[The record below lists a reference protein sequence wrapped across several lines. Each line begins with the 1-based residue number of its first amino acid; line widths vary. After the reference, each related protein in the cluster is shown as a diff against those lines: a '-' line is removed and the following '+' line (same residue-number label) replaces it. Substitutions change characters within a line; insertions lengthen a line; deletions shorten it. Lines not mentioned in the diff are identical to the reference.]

1 MSVPHLYLWLLCCLK
16 ILISHPAMAKPS
28 RRPGLPQASRSLSI
42 VHRTPNSGLQ
52 LCKSVL
58 RQKSAQDPRGKW
70 CVIFDI
76 DNTLVDTRHRT
87 HAAAQAFAN
96 KHPSG
101 SSLASSLASI
111 PFDKVGYDAKQ
122 TGQCLGLSSS
132 MTRAFQRHWNQFF
145 WDPANFKHDRPI
157 RQTVQLAR
165 QAKAHGAEVFYL
177 TGRIEQLKPATLS
190 QLRQLGL
197 PDANETH
204 LLCKPGLKV
213 ATASFK
219 QQTVQ
224 NMLAKGHDIGWF
236 MSDSR
241 KDIASV
247 QRSTPVSCIWVD
259 FPVKPS
265 RAPVNINKNTD
276 TIRLR

>member
-1 MSVPHLYLWLLCCLK
+1 MSFRVLHLCLGLLFCLEV
-16 ILISHPAMAKPS
+16 LVSHPATARSTRHPVLS
-28 RRPGLPQASRSLSI
+28 RDKGSLPT

-58 RQKSAQDPRGKW
+58 RQKSKQNNRGKW

-87 HAAAQAFAN
+87 HAAARAFAN

-101 SSLASSLASI
+101 SSLASI
-111 PFDKVGYDAKQ
+111 PFGKVRYNGKQ
-122 TGQCLGLSSS
+122 TGKCLGLSSS
-132 MTRAFQRHWNQFF
+132 MTRAFQRHWNRFF
-145 WDPANFKHDRPI
+145 WDPVNFKHDRPI

-165 QAKAHGAEVFYL
+165 QAKATGAEVFYL
-177 TGRIEQLKPATLS
+177 TGRIEPLKTATLS

-197 PDANETH
+197 PDADEAH
-204 LLCKPGLKV
+204 LMCKPGLKV
-213 ATASFK
+213 ATAPFK

-247 QRSTPVSCIWVD
+247 QQTTPISCVWVD

-265 RAPVNINKNTD
+265 GPPVGIKKNTD